1 MVATKTDEDDTAE
14 ELDMVLVPEDDG
26 ACEELD
32 LRALD
37 ELFFE
42 ELDPAV
48 ACDELEPGTVAE
60 SDELD
65 TDELDTAA
73 LETASSE
80 DELAQMPV
88 QATSI
93 SSGSLREISEQ
104 EKRKNAVETN
114 TNLKVEVRG

>member
-1 MVATKTDEDDTAE
+1 MTDEDDTAE

-48 ACDELEPGTVAE
+48 ACNELEPGTVAE

-65 TDELDTAA
+65 TAE

-80 DELAQMPV
+80 DELAEMPV

-93 SSGSLREISEQ
+93 SSGSVREISEQ
-104 EKRKNAVETN
+104 EKRRSA
-114 TNLKVEVRG
+114 